1 MSEFATLLKAARN
14 LDQKALT
21 TIFDLF
27 SPGLYRFVS
36 WFAPDPAFA
45 DRIVTE
51 EFIQLVEDFA
61 AGQGPRGHLRCHLY
75 RSAYHRM
82 VGRLRQMN
90 PSAPLRLIIPALQ
103 KEKST
108 IDTSDRDG
116 KAETGTLLD
125 AMNAALSDD
134 QRLVLILRFVE
145 EFSVK
150 ETADILGKEVSNVK
164 VIQSRGVGRLRKAM
178 GMEAGEMPANLL
190 RSSSSEKR

>member
-1 MSEFATLLKAARN
+1 MSEFATLLKAARS

-36 WFAPDPAFA
+36 WFAPDPTFA

-51 EFIQLVEDFA
+51 EFTQLVEDFA

-75 RSAYHRM
+75 RSAYQRM
-82 VGRLRQMN
+82 VARLRETN
-90 PSAPLRLIIPALQ
+90 PSAPLTLVIPTLP
-103 KEKST
+103 KEISPVAP
-108 IDTSDRDG
+108 IEREN

-134 QRLVLILRFVE
+134 QRVVLILRFLE
-145 EFSVK
+145 EFTVK

-164 VIQSRGVGRLRKAM
+164 VIQSRGMARLRKTM
-178 GMEAGEMPANLL
+178 GMGADVVPANLL
-190 RSSSSEKR
+190 RPSSSEKR